1 MVYTGVT
8 IKRGIQVTSSS
19 FHHIRALALS
29 LGLLCSSGGALA
41 AAGEMPQSVVDAVV
55 TKLRALRP
63 DLEIAEAG
71 PSTIPGMVAIELR
84 GGTSLTATADG
95 RYLIA
100 GDVYEMGDELVNV
113 AEAGRDAK
121 RRELLA
127 SIRVEDMAVFPATGN
142 RRAVLT
148 VFTDLDCG
156 YCRKLHQEV
165 PQLNQMGVEIRYL
178 AYPRAGIGSPS
189 YDKLVT
195 AWCSKDRN
203 DAITRMKQG
212 EVMPKKTCTNP
223 VAAEYE
229 LGHLAGLQGTP
240 AIVLEDGRM
249 LPGYMTADELAQ
261 VLGI

>member
-1 MVYTGVT
+1 MNTKTTPYL
-8 IKRGIQVTSSS
+8 
-19 FHHIRALALS
+19 RAFALS
-29 LGLLCSSGGALA
+29 LSLWCGGEAALA
-41 AAGEMPQSVVDAVV
+41 APGAVSQGVVDAVV
-55 TKLRALRP
+55 AKLTAIRP
-63 DLEIAEAG
+63 DLEIAEAA
-71 PSTIPGMVAIELR
+71 PSPIAGMVSIELR
-84 GGTSLTATADG
+84 GGTALTATADG

-100 GDVYEMGDELVNV
+100 GDLYEMDTDLVNV
-113 AEAGRDAK
+113 AEAKRDAK

-127 SIRVEDMAVFPATGN
+127 GVPLADMAVFPAQGN

-165 PQLNQMGVEIRYL
+165 PQLNKMGVEIRYL
-178 AYPRAGIGSPS
+178 AYPRAGIGSDS

-195 AWCSKDRN
+195 AWCAKDRN

-212 EVMPKKTCTNP
+212 EVLPKQTCTNP
-223 VAAEYE
+223 VATEYE